1 MYAPGNPYSFAVM
14 KIITKFTLGSQQ
26 GRDILLLLTREL
38 AIEKFSSLV
47 DEQILTD
54 YINKHFNKETL
65 IAETNDMSNQWL
77 VIYIDDMPAGYACIT
92 SKGERPEFLAGKR
105 AMCIADFGVL
115 HKYATPAVID
125 SLFEKCLSICQAVD
139 GIWITA
145 YAQNP
150 LIPYFESKGFILTKT
165 GFQAT
170 ELPLKYVSM
179 IR

>member
-1 MYAPGNPYSFAVM
+1 M
-14 KIITKFTLGSQQ
+14 KINTKFTLGSQQ
-26 GRDILLLLTREL
+26 GRDILSHLTREL

-54 YINKHFNKETL
+54 YIHKHFNKATL

-77 VIYIDDMPAGYACIT
+77 VVYVDDTPAGYACIT
-92 SKGERPEFLAGKR
+92 SKGERPALLAGKR

-125 SLFEKCLSICQAVD
+125 SLFEKCLSVCQGVD
-139 GIWITA
+139 GIWITE

-150 LIPYFESKGFILTKT
+150 LILYFESKGFTLTKT